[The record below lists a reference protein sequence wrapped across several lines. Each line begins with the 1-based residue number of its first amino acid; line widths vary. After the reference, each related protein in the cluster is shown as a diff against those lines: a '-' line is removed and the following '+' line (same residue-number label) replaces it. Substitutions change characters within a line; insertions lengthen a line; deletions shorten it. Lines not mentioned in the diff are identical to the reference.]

1 MIHKTPLSKKS
12 KYFKVSEQAKN
23 EKFEARDP
31 RFFAASERESSVSG
45 WKLRNA
51 YRFLDNYMERD
62 MVLIKKEIEKN
73 KKEIKHRRDIHDWVK
88 QKSANIDCLKS
99 ELVKIKN
106 RKNRINEMDLEQKSK
121 SDMRKMEID
130 KVRNAEK

>member
-1 MIHKTPLSKKS
+1 MGSSPANVHSIAQRFESYKFKKSKMKTVGGAPLQTKIHKTPLSKKS

-31 RFFAASERESSVSG
+31 RFFAASKRESRVSG

-51 YRFLDNYMERD
+51 YRFLDNFMERD

-73 KKEIKHRRDIHDWVK
+73 KKEIKWTKRRQNEHRRDIHDWVK
-88 QKSANIDCLKS
+88 
-99 ELVKIKN
+99 
-106 RKNRINEMDLEQKSK
+106 
-121 SDMRKMEID
+121 
-130 KVRNAEK
+130 